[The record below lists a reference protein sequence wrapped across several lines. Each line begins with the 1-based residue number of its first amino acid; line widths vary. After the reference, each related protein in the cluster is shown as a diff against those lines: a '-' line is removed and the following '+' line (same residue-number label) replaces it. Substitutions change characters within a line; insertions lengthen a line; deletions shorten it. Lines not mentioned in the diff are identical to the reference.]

1 MTALEWVQRSK
12 IIAIVRGLPK
22 EYMTRLAEA
31 LYAGGIDLM
40 EVTFHQQKPETW
52 KDTAAAIAAVDS
64 CMGRENAGR
73 RRYGA
78 HPGAARYGPGRG
90 SQLYHYSQHQL

>member
-64 CMGRENAGR
+64 CMEGKMLVRCSPWSSSIWPGTRE
-73 RRYGA
+73 
-78 HPGAARYGPGRG
+78 PTISLLPTPTVT
-90 SQLYHYSQHQL
+90 

>member
-40 EVTFHQQKPETW
+40 EVTFHQQKPET
-52 KDTAAAIAAVDS
+52 
-64 CMGRENAGR
+64 
-73 RRYGA
+73 
-78 HPGAARYGPGRG
+78 
-90 SQLYHYSQHQL
+90 

>member
-52 KDTAAAIAAVDS
+52 KDTAAAIAAAALFFLPSVFYDRRAK
-64 CMGRENAGR
+64 REESLTYTILR
-73 RRYGA
+73 
-78 HPGAARYGPGRG
+78 
-90 SQLYHYSQHQL
+90 LF